1 MNRSSRRSPPPVPQD
16 GTDACEPALMLAGE
30 DPVEVA
36 ATDWV
41 LRREEGLSAED
52 EARLQA
58 WLAADARHGEALAR
72 MQALWTDLAAV
83 RPASAAQPPERAKTV
98 RAPAGLAWVGS
109 AGRLLP
115 QLTAAAV
122 AFALVG
128 AGWSSWERWRQA
140 PVFRQSFSTAR
151 GQQAQVRLPD
161 GSILWLD
168 TATRVDA
175 SFYRDRREVRLPEGQ
190 LMFSVQPDAQRPFDV
205 LAGPLRVT
213 VVGTRF
219 SVRQA
224 PGGLQQGAVSVH
236 VEEGRVRVVRDAAVA
251 APFGAAPAGSVLLT
265 AGQAVAADARGELGR
280 VTSADPGRV
289 APWRQSRV
297 DFDGTPLSL
306 ALAEF
311 ERYGASGLRI
321 RDPRVAALRVS
332 GSFDLR
338 RVDAF
343 ARALPQVLPVRLEAS
358 GGSTEIALASAR

>member
-1 MNRSSRRSPPPVPQD
+1 MNRSPHRTPPPVPQD
-16 GTDACEPALMLAGE
+16 GVDACGPAVLLAGD

-36 ATDWV
+36 AVDWV
-41 LRREEGLSAED
+41 LRREEGLSPEE

-58 WLAADARHGEALAR
+58 WLAADARHGAALAR
-72 MQALWTDLAAV
+72 MQALWNRLAAV
-83 RPASAAQPPERAKTV
+83 RPSGAALLPTRAKRV
-98 RAPAGLAWVGS
+98 RAPAGLAWAGS

-122 AFALVG
+122 AFAMVG
-128 AGWSSWERWRQA
+128 AGWSSWDRWRQA
-140 PVFRQSFSTAR
+140 PVFSQSFSTAR

-168 TATRVDA
+168 TGTRADAT
-175 SFYRDRREVRLPEGQ
+175 FYRDRRELRLPEGQ
-190 LMFSVQPDAQRPFDV
+190 LMFTVQPDAQRPFDV

-219 SVRQA
+219 SVRQS
-224 PGGLQQGAVSVH
+224 PGGLQQGAVSIS
-236 VEEGRVRVVRDAAVA
+236 VEEGRVRVMRDTGVA
-251 APFGAAPAGSVLLT
+251 APFGALPTGSVLLT
-265 AGQAVAADARGELGR
+265 GGQSVAADARGELGR
-280 VTSADPGRV
+280 ITSADPGRV

-311 ERYGASGLRI
+311 ERYGASGLHI

-343 ARALPQVLPVRLEAS
+343 ARALPQVLPVRLDMS
-358 GGSTEIALASAR
+358 GDSTEIALAPVR